1 MARCAAYYPARGRA
15 PISPP
20 RVSPARPS
28 GSLCGAPPIAASLL
42 PASVLE
48 ARVTAIARTRR
59 PARGAQRPAYLAG
72 GGRGSPAGDGTV
84 ASKSR
89 ARRRKRCARARG
101 GEKRGA
107 ARGSRQRAPPRAPRG
122 GRRGGWVPPR
132 RKGGSAGRFLAPPQ
146 RRPLLASPYWFLRYD
161 CLRSIAARSSADGA
175 LDPPPFGGDEPRRR
189 AGSSCVEMCM
199 SWPRG
204 ERARARCSAMHKGVH
219 K

>member
-1 MARCAAYYPARGRA
+1 MAGRDVQRTIPLRRASHRGLVAACFCARSSGHSDSAH
-15 PISPP
+15 
-20 RVSPARPS
+20 SPARERRS
-28 GSLCGAPPIAASLL
+28 AACS
-42 PASVLE
+42 P
-48 ARVTAIARTRR
+48 RRRR
-59 PARGAQRPAYLAG
+59 PRHRPGTARSHQNHAQGGA
-72 GGRGSPAGDGTV
+72 SD
-84 ASKSR
+84 
-89 ARRRKRCARARG
+89 ARD